1 MTKTKKIIL
10 SVLIAVAA
18 VTAIALNSTHKN
30 QESSKKMNTVHP
42 SNIELAL
49 YQQGSDFE
57 KKYPKTIIA
66 ETQNVGLNF
75 YNSVDF
81 DANALPTITINAG
94 GVKTIIPKA
103 LSIMGVENKTRGL
116 GITRINIH
124 ARVKNGGAMP
134 HDEARLYI
142 LDIIE
147 KLTAAG
153 WKMVI
158 PLNKPRL
165 NGIHALNYYG
175 ADALDPNYKLSFAE
189 WMQLKG
195 ILSWELYLNHTF
207 ITLNINRDQDHLD
220 PNKPGAYIMSFT
232 IEPHEEVQ
240 RIYVEEKER
249 DHWRQLWIPI
259 ARKLRSE
266 RNIKEATLKAQGIPI
281 VSDYKDPELPPP
293 PPGQQ
298 NPVIPKDLQ

>member
-1 MTKTKKIIL
+1 MSK
-10 SVLIAVAA
+10 
-18 VTAIALNSTHKN
+18 TAIITLGTLLAIIGIIAGITSHAEPPR
-30 QESSKKMNTVHP
+30 QEQAQPAYPEH
-42 SNIELAL
+42 IELAL
-49 YQQGSDFE
+49 YQRGDDWQ
-57 KKYPKTIIA
+57 KKYPTVVVA

-75 YNSVDF
+75 YNSIDF
-81 DANALPTITINAG
+81 DANALPTVTIDAG
-94 GVKTIIPKA
+94 GVKTVIPKA
-103 LSIMGVENKTRGL
+103 LSIMGMEDKSRGL
-116 GITRINIH
+116 GITRININ
-124 ARVKNGGAMP
+124 ARVKNGGAMS

>member
-1 MTKTKKIIL
+1 MSK
-10 SVLIAVAA
+10 
-18 VTAIALNSTHKN
+18 TAIITLAVLLAIIGGIVGITSRAEPPRQVQAKPAYP
-30 QESSKKMNTVHP
+30 VH
-42 SNIELAL
+42 IELAL
-49 YQQGSDFE
+49 YQRGDDWE
-57 KKYPKTIIA
+57 KQYPTAVIA
-66 ETQNVGLNF
+66 ETRNFGLNF
-75 YNSVDF
+75 YNSIDF
-81 DANALPTITINAG
+81 DANALPTVTIDAG
-94 GVKTIIPKA
+94 GVKTVIPKA

-116 GITRINIH
+116 GITRINVH
-124 ARVKNGGAMP
+124 ARVKNGGAMS

-142 LDIIE
+142 LDLVE
-147 KLTAAG
+147 KFTALG
-153 WKMVI
+153 WKAAFSF
-158 PLNKPRL
+158 NKPRL
-165 NGIHALNYYG
+165 SGIHALNYYG

-189 WMQLKG
+189 WMQLDG
-195 ILSWELYLNHTF
+195 SLNWELYLNHTYMHV
-207 ITLNINRDQDHLD
+207 TVDRDQDHLD

-240 RIYVEEKER
+240 RIYVDEKER

-281 VSDYKDPELPPP
+281 VSDYKDPELPPA

>member
-1 MTKTKKIIL
+1 M
-10 SVLIAVAA
+10 S
-18 VTAIALNSTHKN
+18 
-30 QESSKKMNTVHP
+30 
-42 SNIELAL
+42 
-49 YQQGSDFE
+49 
-57 KKYPKTIIA
+57 
-66 ETQNVGLNF
+66 
-75 YNSVDF
+75 
-81 DANALPTITINAG
+81 
-94 GVKTIIPKA
+94 
-103 LSIMGVENKTRGL
+103 
-116 GITRINIH
+116 
-124 ARVKNGGAMP
+124 

-147 KLTAAG
+147 KLSIAG
-153 WKMVI
+153 WKMVT

-240 RIYVEEKER
+240 RIYVDEKER

-281 VSDYKDPELPPP
+281 VSDYKDPELPPA